1 MLAFALNS
9 IAHVTHRHDSTL
21 ASQLHSVACGYCAT
35 FDNMAAAPAAHTL
48 FVAPVL
54 ADDLIATPAT
64 SVVTRFAYT
73 SAQPRAPPVS

>member
-21 ASQLHSVACGYCAT
+21 ARQLHSVVCGYCAT
-35 FDNMAAAPAAHTL
+35 FDNMAAAPAVHPL
-48 FVAPVL
+48 FVAPSAAGDTV
-54 ADDLIATPAT
+54 ATPAT
-64 SVVTRFAYT
+64 SAVALFVYT

>member
-35 FDNMAAAPAAHTL
+35 FDNMAAAPASHAL

-54 ADDLIATPAT
+54 ADTAVASPAT
-64 SVVTRFAYT
+64 SVPSRFVYT